1 MIEEM
6 SEEERMAQEMSYYI
20 EKYGYMPWTI
30 TIASMLEAGHG
41 WDNTEIATHL
51 RKAQNE
57 IDRLTDELKK
67 ASEK

>member
-1 MIEEM
+1 
-6 SEEERMAQEMSYYI
+6 
-20 EKYGYMPWTI
+20 MPWTI

-51 RKAQNE
+51 RKAQFE

>member
-1 MIEEM
+1 MTEAE
-6 SEEERMAQEMSYYI
+6 EMSYYI
-20 EKYGYMPWTI
+20 GKYGYMPWTI

-51 RKAQNE
+51 RKAQSE

>member
-1 MIEEM
+1 MNSAE
-6 SEEERMAQEMSYYI
+6 EMSYYI

-30 TIASMLEAGHG
+30 TIASALEAKYG
-41 WDNTEIATHL
+41 WDYAEIAIHL
-51 RKAQNE
+51 RKAQSE